1 MKNRLYILILLVGIF
16 QSCSLISDYT
26 LGDMAERRVNLP
38 ATFEKVDIKGS
49 FSITLLPDT
58 LGFAI
63 VKCHQKVMHDV
74 EVSIQNNVLFI
85 RENVKSRWLKDYPI
99 IDIEL
104 HLNKIPMI
112 EIRQPCKFNIPSTF
126 KSHEFYLVD
135 WGNYVDCNVN
145 VDVDLLRIDV
155 SGESFGTY
163 RVIGRTEY
171 ATLNAHGAAL
181 FDLSQTQVKR
191 CTANQGSTV
200 KMDIWVTDNLMA
212 NITSTGDIHLRGNPT
227 IELNSQGKGELIRT
241 P

>member
-1 MKNRLYILILLVGIF
+1 MKNRIYLLILFFGIF
-16 QSCSLISDYT
+16 YSCSLISDYT

-38 ATFEKVDIKGS
+38 ATFEKVDIKGA

-58 LGFAI
+58 VGFAV
-63 VKCHQKVMHDV
+63 VKCHEKVMHDV
-74 EVSIQNNVLFI
+74 EVKIQNNTLFL

-104 HLNKIPMI
+104 HLTEIPMI
-112 EIRQPCKFNIPSTF
+112 EIHQPCKFTIPYTF
-126 KSHEFYLVD
+126 KSHAFYLVD
-135 WGNYVDCNVN
+135 WGNYVDCDVN
-145 VDVDLLRIDV
+145 IEVDFLKIDV
-155 SGESFGTY
+155 SGKSFGTY
-163 RVIGRTEY
+163 RATGQAEH
-171 ATLNAHGAAL
+171 ATLYARGAAL

>member
-181 FDLSQTQVKR
+181 FDLSQTQVKY
-191 CTANQGSTV
+191 CIANQGSTIN
-200 KMDIWVTDNLMA
+200 MDIWVTDNLKA
-212 NITSTGDIHLRGNPT
+212 NITSAGNIRLRGNPT
-227 IELNSQGKGELIRT
+227 IELNSQGKGELIRM